1 MKFKILKSLLFIPIL
16 LGIIP
21 LSSCGEIKT
30 NKLTIA
36 EVTHSIFYAPLYVA
50 KNKGYF
56 KDVGIDIDI
65 ITTPGADK
73 VMVSLLSNDSQIG
86 LMGISLQR

>member
-1 MKFKILKSLLFIPIL
+1 MKKINLLLIL
-16 LGIIP
+16 LLASIP
-21 LSSCGEIKT
+21 LTGCGKIKT

-73 VMVSLLSNDSQIG
+73 VMASLLSNDSQIG
-86 LMGISLQR
+86 LMGISLQRWEKS